1 MTFEH
6 WLEQR
11 REFFNRHLV
20 SFLPDNCPEQLAKAM
35 EYSLLDGG
43 KRLRPVLAL
52 TAARICGGQDK
63 DALPAAVAVEMIHT
77 YSLIHDDLPTMDDDD
92 LRRGRP
98 TCHKV
103 FGEAMAILAGD
114 ALLTHAFAVVAQS
127 HLSSGTIAAIVREL
141 AVSAGPQGMVGGQ
154 VMDIA
159 GAADLQEM
167 YRLKTGALI
176 RAAVLTGAMTAGATS
191 QQLTALAR
199 YADAL
204 GMCYQ
209 LTDDILDVCGSQ
221 EATGKS
227 MGSDARLGKET
238 FVSLYGEAR
247 VAEMAARQAVE
258 AEQALKALAGS
269 SHVDKLVELAGY
281 VARREQ

>member
-43 KRLRPVLAL
+43 KRLRPVLEL

-238 FVSLYGEAR
+238 LVSLYGEAR

-281 VARREQ
+281 VARRKQ

>member
-238 FVSLYGEAR
+238 LVSLYGEAR

-281 VARREQ
+281 VARRKQ

>member
-191 QQLTALAR
+191 QQLAALAR

-247 VAEMAARQAVE
+247 VADMAARQAVE

-281 VARREQ
+281 VARRKQ

>member
-103 FGEAMAILAGD
+103 FGEAMAILTGD
-114 ALLTHAFAVVAQS
+114 ALLTHAFVVVAQS

-281 VARREQ
+281 VARRKQ

>member
-247 VAEMAARQAVE
+247 VADMAARQAVE